1 MAHTAVDGSTLSYV
15 FLSQSLYCSFISFV
29 TAKNDPFDPFGD
41 GGAERSAS
49 KTPVD
54 VSFCVYI
61 GYKYVYVP
69 LYLAQ

>member
-1 MAHTAVDGSTLSYV
+1 MRFPVTD
-15 FLSQSLYCSFISFV
+15 LYLFV

-54 VSFCVYI
+54 VSFFVYI
-61 GYKYVYVP
+61 GYMYVYV
-69 LYLAQ
+69 LSHVTR

>member
-1 MAHTAVDGSTLSYV
+1 MEVLCLMFSVTYCVL
-15 FLSQSLYCSFISFV
+15 FLCFV

-54 VSFCVYI
+54 VSLCVCI
-61 GYKYVYVP
+61 
-69 LYLAQ
+69 